1 MHTPSSASASW
12 VTPHILQFTLLTSRP
27 QQSPEDRPQC
37 VSLSFKVGDSSG
49 GPLVQWLSCLLGCPF
64 QVEAPGSAPD
74 PAPRPPRRLHQLASY
89 TSQREVQIRS

>member
-12 VTPHILQFTLLTSRP
+12 VTPHILQFTLLTPRP

-49 GPLVQWLSCLLGCPF
+49 GPLVLRG
-64 QVEAPGSAPD
+64 
-74 PAPRPPRRLHQLASY
+74 
-89 TSQREVQIRS
+89 